1 MKTINLLAVRLGSY
15 ALVVALMAGCA
26 SQTQPKITEGPI
38 LPERYSMP
46 TVAKQA
52 PQPNIGAI
60 YSPDS
65 KNLYQD
71 SRARAIGD
79 ILMVKIVENSSAD
92 KNAETTT
99 SHNSTLKG
107 GVSSFFG
114 YESLLRGKG
123 GASHIPSLTSMNA
136 DLAKSFQGKGE
147 TKRDSKVTATISAR
161 VVDISMNGNL
171 MIRGYQEVRVNNETQ
186 HIILSGMV
194 RPEDISKDNSILS
207 SYIADAR
214 IEYNGIGVL
223 SSKQQPGWL
232 SNVIDV
238 VWPF

>member
-1 MKTINLLAVRLGSY
+1 
-15 ALVVALMAGCA
+15 
-26 SQTQPKITEGPI
+26 
-38 LPERYSMP
+38 MP
-46 TVAKQA
+46 TLDKQTPRPSA
-52 PQPNIGAI
+52 GAI
-60 YSPDS
+60 FNSDS

-71 SRARAIGD
+71 SRAHNIGD

-99 SHNSTLKG
+99 SHDSTLKG

-136 DLAKSFQGKGE
+136 DLAKDFHGKGE

-161 VVDISMNGNL
+161 VVDVSMNGNL

-186 HIILSGMV
+186 HIILSGIV
-194 RPEDISKDNSILS
+194 RPEDVAQDNSILS

-223 SSKQQPGWL
+223 SSRQQPGWL

-238 VWPF
+238 IWPF